1 MVLKLAIFISGRG
14 SNMEALIEACQQDGF
29 PAQPV
34 LVLSNNPDAKGLET
48 AAANDIPTAVV
59 DHRDYK
65 GDKAGFEAAMLDK
78 LAAYDIDLICLAGF
92 MRLLSADFIA
102 HWEDMIINIHP
113 SLLPDYKGLDTHARA
128 IADGAQKAGC
138 SVHFV
143 VPEMDAGPIILQ
155 KEVVIEDGET
165 PDSLAAKVLVQE
177 HIAYPE
183 AVKLVAEGRVKII
196 EDQVRIV

>member
-14 SNMEALIEACQQDGF
+14 SNMEALLQACASADY
-29 PAQPV
+29 PAEVV

-48 AAANDIPTAVV
+48 AASAGIATEVV
-59 DHRDYK
+59 DHRNFK
-65 GDKAGFEAAMLDK
+65 GDKAGFENAILTTLDG
-78 LAAYDIDLICLAGF
+78 YDIDLICLAGF

-102 HWEDMIINIHP
+102 HWTDKIINIHP
-113 SLLPDYKGLDTHARA
+113 SLLPAYKGLDTHARA

-155 KEVVIEDGET
+155 KEVAIDDGET
-165 PDSLAAKVLVQE
+165 ADSLAAKVLVQE
-177 HIAYPE
+177 HTAYPE
-183 AVKLVAEGRVKII
+183 AVKLVAEGRIKII
-196 EDQVRIV
+196 DEQVRIV

>member
-14 SNMEALIEACQQDGF
+14 SNMEALLQACADDDY
-29 PAQPV
+29 PAEVV

-48 AAANDIPTAVV
+48 AASAGIATEVV
-59 DHRDYK
+59 DHRNFK
-65 GDKAGFEAAMLDK
+65 GDKAGFENAILTTLDG
-78 LAAYDIDLICLAGF
+78 YDIDLICLAGF

-102 HWEDMIINIHP
+102 HWTDKIINIHP

-155 KEVVIEDGET
+155 KEVAIDDGET
-165 PDSLAAKVLVQE
+165 ADSLAAKVLVQE

-183 AVKLVAEGRVKII
+183 AVKLVAERRIKII
-196 EDQVRIV
+196 DERVRIV

>member
-14 SNMEALIEACQQDGF
+14 SNMEALLQACADADY
-29 PAQPV
+29 PAEVV

-48 AAANDIPTAVV
+48 AAAAGIATEVV
-59 DHRDYK
+59 DHRNFK
-65 GDKAGFEAAMLDK
+65 GDKAGFENAILATLDG
-78 LAAYDIDLICLAGF
+78 YDIDLICLAGF
-92 MRLLSADFIA
+92 MRLLSAEFIA
-102 HWEDMIINIHP
+102 HWQDKIINIHP
-113 SLLPDYKGLDTHARA
+113 SLLPAYKGLDTHARA

-155 KEVVIEDGET
+155 KEVVIDDGET
-165 PDSLAAKVLVQE
+165 ADSLAAKVLVQE

-183 AVKLVAEGRVKII
+183 AVKLVAEGRIKII
-196 EDQVRIV
+196 DEQVRIV